1 MSVHY
6 AGSAAADTLASEMIG
21 GCYCVMV
28 HLHMCK
34 LVVPAT
40 DAASISV
47 TGGMWEP
54 GDYKVL
60 LKVLAHVAH
69 IA

>member
-1 MSVHY
+1 
-6 AGSAAADTLASEMIG
+6 
-21 GCYCVMV
+21 MV